1 MLLVL
6 PYGIE
11 GLDVVIAD
19 LRATPFQAV
28 GARM

>member
-6 PYGIE
+6 IYGIE

-19 LRATPFQAV
+19 LRANTFQAF
-28 GARM
+28 GTRM